1 MSFDIHALLQDENR
15 ILERWHVSGA
25 HKEGS
30 ANILQR
36 GAKDRA
42 TAPIGSR
49 AELLQLAICPFEFD
63 RPERNAVYLLV

>member
-36 GAKDRA
+36 GAMDRA
-42 TAPIGSR
+42 NCTHRKPRGTPSVGD
-49 AELLQLAICPFEFD
+49 LPF
-63 RPERNAVYLLV
+63 